1 MEIEEHEK
9 SISLWSLGISSVM
22 LIGSILATYMGVVW
36 FQHPL
41 VGFAWYAV
49 AYLPVGFPVMKEA
62 WEAMHKGDFMSEFM
76 LMSLA
81 AIGAFVI
88 GEYPEAVAVMLL
100 YCIGEALQDRAVD
113 RARDHIRALVGLRP
127 DKARRLNGGDEASKS
142 PNVEE
147 IDPTEVNVEDIIE
160 VKVGERV
167 PLDGILL
174 TENASFN
181 TSALTGESLPA
192 QIERGGEVLA
202 GMIAFDSVVRLSVMR
217 PSGESAIS
225 RVLKMVQE
233 ASERKA
239 STELFV
245 RKFAHIYTPI
255 VIILAVFTVLLPW
268 LYSLVSSDFA
278 YIFSDWLNRALVFL
292 VVSCP
297 CALVI
302 SIPLGYFGGIGVS
315 SKRGI
320 LFKGSNYLDA
330 MTTVDTVVFD
340 KTGTLTNGS
349 FSVEKVDGLDENDL
363 RMVAAIEQSSPH
375 PIARAIV
382 DYVYKE
388 LKLSSADTPASLRSL
403 SGYGLE
409 AEGWAVGNLKLLE
422 SKGISY
428 PETLKEIPETIVAV
442 AKNTRFIGY
451 ILLADMLK
459 EDAVKAVSTLN
470 TRVEI
475 LSGDKRALVDK
486 VARQLKITHA
496 YGELLPDDKVAHIEE
511 LKHGGHKVAF
521 VGDGINDAPVLAL
534 SDVGIAM
541 GALGTDM
548 AVETADV
555 IIQTDQPSKVAEAIS
570 IAKRTR
576 RIVRQNIVLALG
588 VKAAVMILG
597 IFGLANLWEAVF
609 ADSGV
614 ALLAVLNSSKIFL
627 RSEK

>member
-1 MEIEEHEK
+1 
-9 SISLWSLGISSVM
+9 
-22 LIGSILATYMGVVW
+22 
-36 FQHPL
+36 
-41 VGFAWYAV
+41 
-49 AYLPVGFPVMKEA
+49 
-62 WEAMHKGDFMSEFM
+62 
-76 LMSLA
+76 
-81 AIGAFVI
+81 
-88 GEYPEAVAVMLL
+88 
-100 YCIGEALQDRAVD
+100 
-113 RARDHIRALVGLRP
+113 
-127 DKARRLNGGDEASKS
+127 
-142 PNVEE
+142 
-147 IDPTEVNVEDIIE
+147 
-160 VKVGERV
+160 
-167 PLDGILL
+167 
-174 TENASFN
+174 
-181 TSALTGESLPA
+181 
-192 QIERGGEVLA
+192 
-202 GMIAFDSVVRLSVMR
+202 
-217 PSGESAIS
+217 
-225 RVLKMVQE
+225 
-233 ASERKA
+233 
-239 STELFV
+239 
-245 RKFAHIYTPI
+245 
-255 VIILAVFTVLLPW
+255 
-268 LYSLVSSDFA
+268 
-278 YIFSDWLNRALVFL
+278 
-292 VVSCP
+292 
-297 CALVI
+297 
-302 SIPLGYFGGIGVS
+302 
-315 SKRGI
+315 
-320 LFKGSNYLDA
+320 

-451 ILLADMLK
+451 ILLADTLK

-475 LSGDKRALVDK
+475 LSGDKQALVDK

-496 YGELLPDDKVAHIEE
+496 YGELLPDDKVAHI
-511 LKHGGHKVAF
+511 
-521 VGDGINDAPVLAL
+521 DGINDAPVLAL

-541 GALGTDM
+541 GALGADM

-627 RSEK
+627 RSGK

>member
-1 MEIEEHEK
+1 M
-9 SISLWSLGISSVM
+9 
-22 LIGSILATYMGVVW
+22 
-36 FQHPL
+36 
-41 VGFAWYAV
+41 
-49 AYLPVGFPVMKEA
+49 
-62 WEAMHKGDFMSEFM
+62 
-76 LMSLA
+76 
-81 AIGAFVI
+81 
-88 GEYPEAVAVMLL
+88 
-100 YCIGEALQDRAVD
+100 
-113 RARDHIRALVGLRP
+113 GLRR
-127 DKARRLNGGDEASKS
+127 DKARRLKGGDVNGKS
-142 PNVEE
+142 PDIEE
-147 IDPTEVNVEDIIE
+147 IDPAEVNVGDVIE

-167 PLDGILL
+167 PINGTLL

-202 GMIAFDSVVRLSVMR
+202 GMIAFDSVVRLKVLR
-217 PSGESAIS
+217 PSDESALS

-233 ASERKA
+233 AAERKA

-245 RKFAHIYTPI
+245 RKFAHVYTPI
-255 VIILAVFTVLLPW
+255 VIVLAFLTVLLPW
-268 LYSLVSSDFA
+268 LYSLAVADFA
-278 YIFSDWLNRALVFL
+278 YIFSDWLKRALVFL

-330 MTTVDTVVFD
+330 MTAVDTVVFD

-349 FSVEKVDGLDENDL
+349 FSVEKVDGLDENDI
-363 RMVAAIEQSSPH
+363 RTVAAMEQSSPH
-375 PIARAIV
+375 PIARTIV
-382 DYVYKE
+382 DYAYKE
-388 LKLSSADTPASLRSL
+388 LKLPSADAPASLRSL

-422 SKGISY
+422 NKGIAY
-428 PETLKEIPETIVAV
+428 PEALKEMPETIVAV
-442 AKNTRFIGY
+442 AKNSRFIGY
-451 ILLADMLK
+451 ILLADTLK
-459 EDAVKAVSTLN
+459 EDAVQAVSALN

-475 LSGDKRALVDK
+475 LSGDKQALVDK
-486 VARQLKITHA
+486 VARQLNVAHA
-496 YGELLPDDKVAHIEE
+496 YGELLPGDKVAHIEK
-511 LKHGGHKVAF
+511 LKREGHKVAF

-541 GALGTDM
+541 GALGADM

-555 IIQTDQPSKVAEAIS
+555 IIQTDQPSKVAEAIL

-627 RSEK
+627 RSGK

>member
-9 SISLWSLGISSVM
+9 SKSLWSLGISSVM
-22 LIGSILATYMGVVW
+22 LIGGILATYMGIVW

-41 VGFAWYAV
+41 FSFAWYAV
-49 AYLPVGFPVMKEA
+49 AYLPVGLPVMKEA
-62 WEAMHKGDFMSEFM
+62 WYAVREGDFMSEFM

-127 DKARRLNGGDEASKS
+127 DKARRLNGGDEAGKS
-142 PNVEE
+142 PDIEE
-147 IDPTEVNVEDIIE
+147 IDPTEANVGDVIE
-160 VKVGERV
+160 VRVGERV
-167 PLDGILL
+167 PLDGMLL
-174 TENASFN
+174 TEHASFN
-181 TSALTGESLPA
+181 TSALTGESLPT
-192 QIERGGEVLA
+192 QIECGSEVLA
-202 GMIAFDSVVRLSVMR
+202 GMIAFDSVVRLRVLR

-268 LYSLVSSDFA
+268 LYSLAVADFT

-330 MTTVDTVVFD
+330 ITAVDTVVFD
-340 KTGTLTNGS
+340 KTGTLTNGR
-349 FSVEKVDGLDENDL
+349 FSVEKVNGLDENDL
-363 RMVAAIEQSSPH
+363 RIVAAMEQSSPH
-375 PIARAIV
+375 PIARTIV
-382 DYVYKE
+382 DYVNKT
-388 LKLSSADTPASLRSL
+388 LGLPPVNSLPSLRSL

-422 SKGISY
+422 SKGIPY
-428 PETLKEIPETIVAV
+428 PESLKEIPETIVAV
-442 AKNTRFIGY
+442 AKNSRFIGY
-451 ILLADMLK
+451 ILLADTLK
-459 EDAVKAVSTLN
+459 EDAVQAVSALK

-475 LSGDKRALVDK
+475 LSGDKQALVDK
-486 VARQLKITHA
+486 VARQLNVVHA
-496 YGELLPDDKVAHIEE
+496 YGELLPGDKVAHIEK
-511 LKHGGHKVAF
+511 LKREGHKVAF

-541 GALGTDM
+541 GALGADM

-627 RSEK
+627 RSGK

>member
-9 SISLWSLGISSVM
+9 SKSLWSLGISSVM
-22 LIGSILATYMGVVW
+22 LIGGILATYMGIVW

-41 VGFAWYAV
+41 FSFAWYAV
-49 AYLPVGFPVMKEA
+49 AYLPVGLPVMKEA
-62 WEAMHKGDFMSEFM
+62 WYAVREGDFMSEFM

-81 AIGAFVI
+81 AFGAFVI

-127 DKARRLNGGDEASKS
+127 DKARRLRGGDVNGKL
-142 PNVEE
+142 PDIEE
-147 IDPTEVNVEDIIE
+147 IDPAEVNVGDVIE

-167 PLDGILL
+167 PIDGTLL

-202 GMIAFDSVVRLSVMR
+202 GMIAFDSVVRLRVLR
-217 PSGESAIS
+217 PSDESALS

-233 ASERKA
+233 AAERKA

-245 RKFAHIYTPI
+245 RKFAHVYTPI
-255 VIILAVFTVLLPW
+255 IIVLAFLTVLLPW
-268 LYSLVSSDFA
+268 LYSLAVADFA
-278 YIFSDWLNRALVFL
+278 YIFSDWLKRALVFL

-302 SIPLGYFGGIGVS
+302 SIPLGYFGGIGAS

-330 MTTVDTVVFD
+330 MTAIDTVVFD

-349 FSVEKVDGLDENDL
+349 FSVEKVDGLDENDICT
-363 RMVAAIEQSSPH
+363 VAAMEQSSPH
-375 PIARAIV
+375 PIARTIV
-382 DYVYKE
+382 DYAYKE
-388 LKLSSADTPASLRSL
+388 LKLPSADAPASLRSL

-422 SKGISY
+422 NKGIAY
-428 PETLKEIPETIVAV
+428 PEALKEMPETIVAV
-442 AKNTRFIGY
+442 AKNSRFIGY
-451 ILLADMLK
+451 ILLADTLK
-459 EDAVKAVSTLN
+459 EDAVQAVSALK

-475 LSGDKRALVDK
+475 LSGDKQALVDK
-486 VARQLKITHA
+486 VARQLNVAHA
-496 YGELLPDDKVAHIEE
+496 YGELLPGDKVAHIEK
-511 LKHGGHKVAF
+511 LKREGHKVAF

-541 GALGTDM
+541 GALGADM

-555 IIQTDQPSKVAEAIS
+555 IIQTDQPSKVAEAIY